1 MTCYHICMKEI
12 LKEKMQ
18 CENAIIVAICTKKS
32 DNIERKLD
40 EIKRLS
46 FSAGL
51 NVVNSFYQIIKDY
64 NKSTVMGRGKVD
76 EIKDYIENCEEIID
90 VVIVDYPLT
99 GSQMKNLANEFKVKV
114 IDRVGLIIDIFARG
128 AKSREAKLQVKLAQ
142 DLYLLPRLS
151 QMQGTSGR
159 YGSAGVGMRGP
170 GETKLELN
178 RRVLEKEVENLRGQI
193 SKIKQ
198 QRQSTRKERLKSSL
212 PKIALV
218 GYTNSGKSSLL
229 NTLVKENIYADDK
242 YFATLDT
249 TSRKLFLGDNNYA
262 ILTDTV
268 GFISDLPHQ
277 LVEAFSS
284 TLEESVDADLLLHVV
299 DCSLQDDIDGQ
310 KEYEL
315 NMQITNKLLD
325 DLGATKKRIVVL
337 NKCDL
342 LTKPHLLR
350 DDEVLISAK
359 TKRGIEDLLN
369 KIKSELDL

>member
-1 MTCYHICMKEI
+1 MKEI
-12 LKEKMQ
+12 YKEQMQ
-18 CENAIIVAICTKKS
+18 QENAIVVAVCTKKS

-51 NVVNSFYQIIKDY
+51 NVVDCFYQIIKDY
-64 NKSTVMGRGKVD
+64 NKSTVIGSGKVK
-76 EIKDYIENCEEIID
+76 EIREYIDTCEEIID
-90 VVIVDYPLT
+90 VVIVDYALT
-99 GSQMKNLANEFKVKV
+99 GSQMKNLSNEFGVKV

-128 AKSREAKLQVKLAQ
+128 ARSREAKLQVKLAQ

-178 RRVLEKEVENLRGQI
+178 RRILEKEVENLQSQI
-193 SKIKQ
+193 AKIKQ
-198 QRQSTRKERLKSSL
+198 QRQSTRKERLNSSL

-218 GYTNSGKSSLL
+218 GYTNAGKSSLL
-229 NTLVKENIYADDK
+229 NMLVKENIYADDK

-249 TSRKLFLGDNNYA
+249 TSRKLFLGDNQFA

-299 DCSLQDDIDGQ
+299 DVSLQDDVNGQ

-325 DLGATKKRIVVL
+325 ELGATKNRIVVL
-337 NKCDL
+337 NKCDKL
-342 LTKPHLLR
+342 DKPHLLKEN
-350 DDEVLISAK
+350 EVLISTK
-359 TKRGIEDLLN
+359 TKRGVESLLN
-369 KIKSELDL
+369 KIKSQLE

>member
-1 MTCYHICMKEI
+1 MKEI
-12 LKEKMQ
+12 YKEQMQ
-18 CENAIIVAICTKKS
+18 QENALVVAVCVKKS

-40 EIKRLS
+40 EIRRLS

-51 NVVNSFYQIIKDY
+51 NVVDDFYQIIKDY
-64 NKSTVMGRGKVD
+64 NKSTVIGSGKVK
-76 EIKDYIENCEEIID
+76 EIRDYIDNCEEIID

-99 GSQMKNLANEFKVKV
+99 GSQMKNLSNEFGVKV

-151 QMQGTSGR
+151 QMQGSSGR

-178 RRVLEKEVENLRGQI
+178 RRILEKEVESLRSQI
-193 SKIKQ
+193 AKIKQ
-198 QRQSTRKERLKSSL
+198 QRQSTRKERLNSPL

-218 GYTNSGKSSLL
+218 GYTNAGKSSLL
-229 NTLVKENIYADDK
+229 NALVKESIYADDK

-249 TSRKLFLGDNNYA
+249 TSRKLYLGEGQYA

-299 DCSLQDDIDGQ
+299 DVSLQDDFDGT
-310 KEYEL
+310 KEYQL
-315 NMQITNKLLD
+315 NMEITDKLLD
-325 DLGATKKRIVVL
+325 ELGATKKRLVVL
-337 NKCDL
+337 NKCDKL
-342 LTKPHLLR
+342 EKPHLLKER
-350 DDEVLISAK
+350 EVLISTK
-359 TKRGIEDLLN
+359 TKRGIETLLT
-369 KIKSELDL
+369 KIKDELDI

>member
-1 MTCYHICMKEI
+1 MNKLIKNQEEI
-12 LKEKMQ
+12 
-18 CENAIIVAICTKKS
+18 ENALIVAVCVKKS
-32 DNIERKLD
+32 DNIDRKID

-51 NVVNSFYQIIKDY
+51 NVVGSFYQIIKDY
-64 NKSTVMGRGKVD
+64 NKSTVIGSGKVK
-76 EIKDYIENCEEIID
+76 EIKEYIENCEDIID
-90 VVIVDYPLT
+90 VVIVDYALT
-99 GSQMKNLANEFKVKV
+99 GSQMKNLSNEFGVKV

-142 DLYLLPRLS
+142 DLYLLPRLA

-178 RRVLEKEVENLRGQI
+178 RRVLEKEVESLRSQI
-193 SKIKQ
+193 EKIKQ
-198 QRQSTRKERLKSSL
+198 QRQSTRKERLNSSL

-218 GYTNSGKSSLL
+218 GYTNAGKSSLL
-229 NTLVKENIYADDK
+229 NMLVKENIYADDK

-249 TSRKLFLGDNNYA
+249 TSRKLFLGDGQFA

-277 LVEAFSS
+277 LIEAFSS

-299 DCSLQDDIDGQ
+299 DVSLQDDIDGI
-310 KEYEL
+310 KEYQL

-325 DLGATKKRIVVL
+325 ELGATQKRIVVL
-337 NKCDL
+337 NKCD
-342 LTKPHLLR
+342 KISQPHLLQAN
-350 DDEVLISAK
+350 EVLLSTK
-359 TKRGIEDLLN
+359 TKRGLESLIS
-369 KIKSELDL
+369 KIKSELGL